1 MPTVKRRCG
10 QIYKETQLDDLKDIG
25 SGNDDPER
33 LRREARFMEDEAR
46 RLQDEERRLQDE
58 AHRLEDQVEAIEAR
72 EHHDRGHDHDHGRP
86 VEFTIVVNGQPATFE
101 ASPDEPMRAV
111 RDKALQQTGNVG
123 RPAEDWELK
132 DEAGNALDL
141 DRLVRDFCFGE
152 KVTLFL
158 SLRAGVAGA

>member
-1 MPTVKRRCG
+1 
-10 QIYKETQLDDLKDIG
+10 LDDRKDIG
-25 SGNDDPER
+25 SGDDDPER

-46 RLQDEERRLQDE
+46 RLQDEERRLEDE
-58 AHRLEDQVEAIEAR
+58 AHRLEDEAERIEER
-72 EHHDRGHDHDHGRP
+72 KHHGHNHDHGRP

-101 ASPDEPMRAV
+101 AAPDEPMRAV

-123 RPAEDWELK
+123 RPADDWELK

-141 DRLVRDFCFGE
+141 DRLVKDYCFGE